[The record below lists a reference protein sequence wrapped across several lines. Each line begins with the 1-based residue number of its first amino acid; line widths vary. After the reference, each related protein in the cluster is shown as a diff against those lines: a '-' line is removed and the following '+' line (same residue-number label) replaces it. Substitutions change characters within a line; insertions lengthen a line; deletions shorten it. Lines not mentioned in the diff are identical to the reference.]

1 VKVLVTG
8 GAGFIGSNFVE
19 MAFSGQFPAISEI
32 IVLDKLTYA
41 GKISNLSFATNNPN
55 FHFIQ
60 GDICD
65 SEIVAIAMSSVDA
78 VINFA
83 AESHVDRSIND
94 ASVFIKTNVLGTHVL
109 LEAARQKSVPRFIQI
124 STDEVYGSIEVG
136 SWNEDAPLLPNSP
149 YSASKAAADLLVRS
163 YFVTH
168 NLNVNITRCSN
179 NFGPRQDNEKLIPNL
194 ISKIQRNTKVSLYG
208 NGLNVRDWLYVD
220 DHCRAIYLV
229 LTEGIPGEIYNVG
242 GGTECTNLGLTHKLL
257 ELMSADF
264 NLIEFVA
271 DRLGHD
277 MRYSVDFTK
286 IQALG
291 YQAQADFNLKLRH
304 TLDWYLNSNAK

>member
-1 VKVLVTG
+1 MKVLITG

-19 MAFSGQFPAISEI
+19 MALSGRFPAISEI
-32 IVLDKLTYA
+32 VVLDKLTYA

-65 SEIVAIAMSSVDA
+65 SEIVAIAMSDVDA

-83 AESHVDRSIND
+83 AESHVDRSINN
-94 ASVFIKTNVLGTHVL
+94 SSEFIRTNILGTHML
-109 LEAARQKSVPRFIQI
+109 LEAARQKSVSRFVQI
-124 STDEVYGSIEVG
+124 STDEVYGSIETG
-136 SWNEDAPLLPNSP
+136 SWNENSPLLPNSP

-179 NFGPRQDNEKLIPNL
+179 NFGPRQDNEKLIPNF
-194 ISKIQRNTKVSLYG
+194 ISKLRKNSKVSLYG
-208 NGLNVRDWLYVD
+208 DGLNVRDWLYVD
-220 DHCRAIYLV
+220 DHCQAIYLV
-229 LTEGIPGEIYNVG
+229 LTMGVPGEIYNVG
-242 GGTECTNLGLTHKLL
+242 GGTECTNLVLTHKLL
-257 ELMSADF
+257 ELMHADV
-264 NLIEFVA
+264 NLIEFVT

-277 MRYSVDFTK
+277 LRYSVDFTK

-291 YQAQADFNLKLRH
+291 YQPRADFDLKLQH
-304 TLDWYLNSNAK
+304 TLDWYLNSNA